1 MDNSQPSFPEDSRA
15 QEAVYQAKTRAAE
28 RRVRAFGQEEQ
39 PRVPGE
45 RGQGPGRCR
54 RDQKG

>member
-1 MDNSQPSFPEDSRA
+1 MDNSQPSFP
-15 QEAVYQAKTRAAE
+15 QAKTRAAE